1 MPHWLVDLIVDTI
14 IVLIPSAALIV
25 FLSVSDPITV
35 ADWRVRPIIQE
46 RPQTQR
52 CLMQNFVENL
62 FDFILAALVSLM
74 VSAGLI
80 LLVVDLAP

>member
-1 MPHWLVDLIVDTI
+1 
-14 IVLIPSAALIV
+14 
-25 FLSVSDPITV
+25 
-35 ADWRVRPIIQE
+35 
-46 RPQTQR
+46 
-52 CLMQNFVENL
+52 MQNFVENL